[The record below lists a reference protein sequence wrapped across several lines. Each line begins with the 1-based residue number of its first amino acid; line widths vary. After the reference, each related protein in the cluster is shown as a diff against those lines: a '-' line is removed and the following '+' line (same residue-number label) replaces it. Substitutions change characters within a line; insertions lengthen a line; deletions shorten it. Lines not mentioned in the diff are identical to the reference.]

1 MEGKPQTTK
10 EKDADALTFVRTVIM
25 FFVREM
31 EHGEQT
37 LPTNDL
43 FVHLPVQILPDLV
56 VVMERQS
63 FTPAEVKGGC
73 GYQPKEEGAQRFA
86 PWMGDIEQWVQAD
99 HNALFKKPLWAEL
112 LPAEAPD
119 SDAFEPFYFFP
130 AREKAKGSD
139 FQFAFSQA
147 GKKQNGPDFQ
157 FAFSRAGKKQSG
169 QDFQPSHFDYPTL
182 HEQETAQS
190 GQFAQ
195 TSYLLFPGP
204 GNSKMVKTS
213 NQATFI
219 LVCFWL
225 GAALHE
231 QEMAQS
237 GQFAQTS
244 REKAKWSRLSICF
257 FPGWEKA
264 KWSRLPTKPFSFW
277 CVFGWAQPSM
287 NKRWLSQASLLRL
300 PICFFP
306 GREKAKWFRLPIC
319 FFPGL
324 EKAKGSDFQFAFS
337 RPGKKQNGSD
347 FQFAFSQP
355 GKKQSEV

>member
-119 SDAFEPFYFFP
+119 SDAFDEELGVPRLRHVSVEGIRLIGAEAWQNCRQLRIVKKFHVGMSTSLD
-130 AREKAKGSD
+130 ACSLRCIN
-139 FQFAFSQA
+139 FA
-147 GKKQNGPDFQ
+147 
-157 FAFSRAGKKQSG
+157 
-169 QDFQPSHFDYPTL
+169 
-182 HEQETAQS
+182 
-190 GQFAQ
+190 
-195 TSYLLFPGP
+195 
-204 GNSKMVKTS
+204 
-213 NQATFI
+213 
-219 LVCFWL
+219 
-225 GAALHE
+225 
-231 QEMAQS
+231 
-237 GQFAQTS
+237 
-244 REKAKWSRLSICF
+244 
-257 FPGWEKA
+257 
-264 KWSRLPTKPFSFW
+264 
-277 CVFGWAQPSM
+277 
-287 NKRWLSQASLLRL
+287 
-300 PICFFP
+300 
-306 GREKAKWFRLPIC
+306 
-319 FFPGL
+319 
-324 EKAKGSDFQFAFS
+324 
-337 RPGKKQNGSD
+337 
-347 FQFAFSQP
+347 
-355 GKKQSEV
+355 